1 MLLFRESIS
10 IQKAKYLY
18 SLPNEIIKSEMY
30 DSEELDENGKK
41 WDADI
46 YIKSIKKFLKRVI
59 VEKGI
64 LKQKYKYSNRLKNKG
79 RKYICGFGV
88 QSLQHK
94 LRGFLV
100 SDYYT
105 DYDMSNCHPTILN
118 YIVKKEFSDTE
129 FPGLDK
135 YVKKRDK
142 LLKTYNA
149 NKKTILISMNSDKK
163 TGSDNTL
170 IKGLDKEFK
179 QIQDL
184 LWNSSLYPEYKDE
197 SKKNK
202 KGSFLNTVCCIYEGQ
217 ILDKAISHLG
227 DAVAVPMFD
236 GFLIDNSLNSDAVLT
251 DLNDITKEYNITWTT
266 KAHNEEIELD
276 EDIILEEEMLMD
288 YDIAKVNFEEKY
300 FMTSEPI
307 NFVKEFI
314 NDIGKKDIFI
324 YNKQDFMC
332 ESSDFEYSE
341 INKQGEAIE
350 KSVFT
355 KWMRDKTRRKYA
367 RLDFI
372 PNENY
377 YSENVYNTFNG
388 FDFNGTNKINI
399 EGVNVFLDHLR
410 LLVNYDED
418 SFKYLVSYIADMFQ
432 NTDTL
437 PETALLF
444 KSGQGVGKDLMIDYI
459 QKILGQS
466 YVYRTAKLEEV
477 FDTFNGCL
485 KNKIVLQL
493 NEIQGSDGFSKK
505 EKLKELITRKHNNIN
520 EKNIKQYTLSNYI
533 RVFIFSNNMT
543 PIEIPH
549 DDRRYCVFECG
560 KKKDR
565 SYYNKLVDNMK
576 NPDILNSIAQYF
588 KSYDIS
594 NFEIKDRPITK
605 AYRTMQESNIHPIYD
620 YLNDTFGDYG
630 DYMEMYEDEYEI
642 HKQTQ
647 SILIKPAIFK
657 EGFTMFLQSREQT
670 YIKHDFKTLK
680 ILLESL
686 GVFQKR
692 IRLDGK
698 PPILYYGFDIS
709 TFPEVLEEKGF
720 VPPEIE
726 DG

>member
-1 MLLFRESIS
+1 MMLFRESIS

-236 GFLIDNSLNSDAVLT
+236 GFLIDSSLNSDAVLS

-266 KAHNEEIELD
+266 KAHNDEIELD

-288 YDIAKVNFEEKY
+288 YDIAKVNFEER
-300 FMTSEPI
+300 F
-307 NFVKEFI
+307 FI
-314 NDIGKKDIFI
+314 VSYPLAFCREIDNDLRI
-324 YNKQDFMC
+324 YNRADFSALVEC
-332 ESSDFEYSE
+332 EQFTE
-341 INKQGEAIE
+341 IDKKGDAIE
-350 KSVFT
+350 KSIFP
-355 KWMRDKTRRKYA
+355 KWLKDKTRRHYE

-372 PNENY
+372 PSY
-377 YSENVYNTFNG
+377 DFYSDKIYNTFRG
-388 FDFNGTNKINI
+388 FDFKGDKMLNI

-459 QKILGQS
+459 QKMLGQS
-466 YVYRTAKLEEV
+466 YVYRTAKLDEI
-477 FDTFNGCL
+477 FDKFNGSL

-493 NEIQGSDGFSKK
+493 NEIQGSDGFAKK
-505 EKLKELITRKHNNIN
+505 ENLKDLITAKDVNIN
-520 EKNIKQYTLSNYI
+520 EKNLKPYTLSNYMRI
-533 RVFIFSNNMT
+533 FIFSNNLT

-565 SYYNKLVDNMK
+565 AYYNKLVHNMK
-576 NPDILNSIAQYF
+576 NPDIIESLVNYF

-594 NFEIKDRPITK
+594 NFDIKDRPITK
-605 AYRTMQESNIHPIYD
+605 AYKTMQESNIHPLYE
-620 YLNDTFGDYG
+620 YLYQTFGDNGDG
-630 DYMEMYEDEYEI
+630 DYDEMFMDDFQV
-642 HKQTQ
+642 HKKTGD
-647 SILIKPAIFK
+647 ILIKPTDFR
-657 EGFTMFLQSREQT
+657 EGFKMFLQGREQT

-686 GVFQKR
+686 
-692 IRLDGK
+692 D
-698 PPILYYGFDIS
+698 ILSRDFKIKKSVTTYYIFDIS
-709 TFPEVLEEKGF
+709 AIFKNIVDKGF
-720 VPPEIE
+720 VAPEIE
-726 DG
+726 ILE